1 MQYQSYKEIIL
12 DELDQSLSAVDEE
25 TVEKMTEMICDAEQ
39 VFVVGVGRVLMMLQ
53 AFVKRLNHLGI
64 DATYVGAVNEPAIT
78 ENDLLIVG
86 SGSGE
91 SVVPLEIIK
100 IADRYGAKIVHIGSN
115 ADSSMAEY
123 EDLFV
128 RIPCSTKL
136 NLRDEIQSRQVMS
149 SLFEQSLLLLGDAVA
164 LMIVNKKDI
173 KDIHALWKKHAN
185 LE

>member
-1 MQYQSYKEIIL
+1 MSYQNHYKLIL
-12 DELDQSLSAVDEE
+12 EELNQSLSGVDEE
-25 TVEKMTEMICDAEQ
+25 TVNQLTALICQSEQ

-53 AFVKRLNHLGI
+53 AFTKRLNHLGI
-64 DATYVGAVNEPAIT
+64 QANYVGAVDEPAIT
-78 ENDLLIVG
+78 DKDVLIVG

-91 SVVPLEIIK
+91 SIIPLNIARKAKELGAVV
-100 IADRYGAKIVHIGSN
+100 VHIGVN
-115 ADSSMAEY
+115 TDSSMTAY

-136 NLRDEIQSRQVMS
+136 ARTDEVKSRQIMS

-164 LMIVNKKDI
+164 LMIAEKNNISDM
-173 KDIHALWKKHAN
+173 HLLWKKHAN

>member
-1 MQYQSYKEIIL
+1 MKYQSYKEIIL
-12 DELDQSLSAVDEE
+12 GELDQSLAGIDENRVKE
-25 TVEKMTEMICDAEQ
+25 LTQMICDAEQ
-39 VFVVGVGRVLMMLQ
+39 VFVVGVGRVLLMLQ

-64 DATYVGAVNEPAIT
+64 QANYVGAVDEPAIT

-91 SVVPLEIIK
+91 SIVPLEIMK
-100 IADRYGAKIVHIGSN
+100 IAKRYGAKIVHIGSN
-115 ADSSMAEY
+115 ENSSMAKY

-136 NLRDEIQSRQVMS
+136 NLKDEIQSGQIMS
-149 SLFEQSLLLLGDAVA
+149 SLFEQSLLLLADAVA
-164 LMIVNKKDI
+164 LMIVDQKNI
-173 KDIHALWKKHAN
+173 TDIHALWKKHAN